1 MLLNHTAGFGYTF
14 FNERLRDFG
23 RPVGY
28 DEFSGDAWDLLDQP
42 LVNQPGERWE
52 YGVNID
58 WAGLIVERV
67 SGMGLNDYFQKN
79 IFEPLGLK
87 NINMFPTKEMLSK
100 LAHCH
105 EHFPDDKIEERDHLH
120 RRALTAQTDEQRKA
134 IFNSAGAGCFAK
146 PAEYAQILV
155 TLLND
160 GKSPSTGHQLLK
172 PDTVSKMFENSIPE
186 FPDFARQGIPAAK
199 RDLTNPA
206 PELYPQEGNPAQGWG
221 LSFMLTQEPGA
232 TGRGRNTAWWA
243 GLANLFWWCDRERGV
258 AGMIAS
264 QVIPFGE
271 MAVLGLWG
279 QCEGAVYAG
288 LS

>member
-1 MLLNHTAGFGYTF
+1 
-14 FNERLRDFG
+14 
-23 RPVGY
+23 
-28 DEFSGDAWDLLDQP
+28 
-42 LVNQPGERWE
+42 
-52 YGVNID
+52 
-58 WAGLIVERV
+58 
-67 SGMGLNDYFQKN
+67 
-79 IFEPLGLK
+79 
-87 NINMFPTKEMLSK
+87 
-100 LAHCH
+100 
-105 EHFPDDKIEERDHLH
+105 
-120 RRALTAQTDEQRKA
+120 
-134 IFNSAGAGCFAK
+134 
-146 PAEYAQILV
+146 ILV